1 MTPRLFVRGDA
12 AADLDAASEWY
23 EERRV
28 GLGGEFLR
36 ATRATLAGVARAP
49 EQFPVARSP
58 VRRALV
64 RRFPYAIYFVPESE
78 QTVVI
83 GVLHVRRDPHVWQS
97 RA

>member
-23 EERRV
+23 EERRA

-36 ATRATLAGVARAP
+36 AARATLAGIARAP

-58 VRRALV
+58 IRRALV
-64 RRFPYAIYFVPESE
+64 RRFPYAIYFFPEPG